1 MVHYIKTHGKL
12 CFLLSLIAMAIVYLA
27 GGSFEQSCFAIQN
40 VISDS
45 SGMICDGAKSSCAMK
60 IHSAVESSL
69 LSAAIALNNN
79 VIPYGIGIVGQDI
92 EETIENVGIVAEAMC
107 PIDDAITKIMTK

>member
-1 MVHYIKTHGKL
+1 MNKKICILYLKDTPLEIIKDT
-12 CFLLSLIAMAIVYLA
+12 IT
-27 GGSFEQSCFAIQN
+27 N
-40 VISDS
+40 NISNNM
-45 SGMICDGAKSSCAMK
+45 GVICDGAKSSCAMK

-69 LSAAIALNNN
+69 LSASIALNNN